1 MAFIYDEDV
10 ALRYD
15 AAVPVQAGEIEFY
28 LELAREAGERSL
40 PTLELA
46 CGSGR
51 IAVPL
56 VREGVRL
63 VGLDNSPAML
73 ARAREKSAGLVG
85 VEWVEGDMLAF
96 DLGTAFGLA
105 IIPAGSFQL
114 LLTTAD
120 QVACLR
126 CVCQHLAPGGRLA
139 FELETPNIVA
149 MAEWLTEKRGT
160 LQRRP
165 QRDYRHPVTGNR
177 VYSWGSVDYHPSSQT
192 SVGWGVTEEVDE
204 QGVVVRRTYGQP
216 MELRYF
222 CRFEVEHLLA
232 RCGFE
237 VEALYG
243 DVSRGEFKG
252 SSRSMIW
259 VACRSD

>member
-1 MAFIYDEDV
+1 MVFIYDEDV

-28 LELAREAGERSL
+28 LELAREAGERGL

-56 VREGVRL
+56 AREGVRL

-73 ARAREKSAGLVG
+73 ARAREKSAGLTG
-85 VEWVEGDMLAF
+85 VEWVEGDMRAF

-120 QVACLR
+120 QIACLR
-126 CVCQHLAPGGRLA
+126 CVCQHLSPGGRLA
-139 FELETPNIVA
+139 FDLENPNMVA
-149 MAEWLTEKRGT
+149 MAEWLTQKRGT
-160 LQRRP
+160 IQRWP
-165 QRDYRHPVTGNR
+165 QRDYRHPVTGNG
-177 VYSWGSVDYHPSSQT
+177 VYSWGSVDYHPSRQA

-222 CRFEVEHLLA
+222 YRFEVEHLLA

-243 DVSRGEFKG
+243 DIAKSEFTG
-252 SSRSMIW
+252 SSPSMIW
-259 VACRSD
+259 VACRSA